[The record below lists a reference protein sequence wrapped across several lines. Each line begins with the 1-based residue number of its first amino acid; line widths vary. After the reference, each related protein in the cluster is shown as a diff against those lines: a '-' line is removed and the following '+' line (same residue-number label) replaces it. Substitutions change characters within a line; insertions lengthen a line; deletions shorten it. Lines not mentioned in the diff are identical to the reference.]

1 VDRRRLA
8 GLALGAGSGVLY
20 ASIYLLAKPLDLHP
34 FAKGAIAYLVSAL
47 ALSPWLRGLR
57 VAKGDT
63 WKVLV
68 MGLVGGGVAPAFLFF
83 GMREAAASD
92 AGVLLTV
99 EMVAT
104 AVLAYLY
111 LHERFRR
118 VEVAGLGLLLAAAMS
133 IALASRG
140 DQAGSTLRGVL
151 LVLGAAIAWGADNA
165 VSARLVGSYRPAQ
178 LIAVKGLLGGSAA
191 LAAAIAVGAPVPPL
205 RDAALMA
212 GLGISSIALSSLMF
226 YVALRRVGAARTSAM
241 NIATTALTGAV
252 GGALLLD
259 ERLTPIH
266 GVALA
271 LALAGAGLLAAV
283 HHAAAPAAPAGPA
296 PPGDAVKGP

>member
-1 VDRRRLA
+1 MDLRRLS

-20 ASIYLLAKPLDLHP
+20 GSIYLLAKPLDVHP
-34 FAKGAIAYLVSAL
+34 FVKGAIAYLVSAL
-47 ALSPWLRGLR
+47 FLLPWLRGVRL
-57 VAKGDT
+57 AKGDL

-68 MGLVGGGVAPAFLFF
+68 MGLVGGGVAPTFLFF
-83 GMREAAASD
+83 GMREAAAAD

-118 VEVAGLGLLLAAAMS
+118 SEVAGLALLLSAALC

-140 DQAGSTLRGVL
+140 EAATSSMRGVL
-151 LVLGAAIAWGADNA
+151 LVLGAAVAWGADNA
-165 VSARLVGSYRPAQ
+165 VSARLVGTYRPAQ
-178 LIAVKGLLGGSAA
+178 LIGLKGMLGGTAA
-191 LAAAIAVGAPVPPL
+191 LVAALVVGAPVPPV
-205 RDAALMA
+205 RDAAVMA
-212 GLGISSIALSSLMF
+212 LLGITSIAVSSMMF

-252 GGALLLD
+252 GGAWLLD
-259 ERLTPIH
+259 EHLGPLH

-271 LALAGAGLLAAV
+271 LALAGAGLLAAIG
-283 HHAAAPAAPAGPA
+283 HGDPKEALQDA
-296 PPGDAVKGP
+296 PPPGAAVKGP